1 MIQQNKVFSV
11 LGGDLRQIC
20 VAKSLF
26 MDGYHVQ
33 LYAFDQY
40 DGDLDG
46 IMCTSLEEALNGADY
61 VILPLPY
68 SRDGIF
74 LNAPYSKQKVQLEQI
89 YTHIMPWMM
98 VLGGKIDMEQ
108 LHAHNI
114 RGFDYYKR
122 EQLQVMNAAVTAEGA
137 IQIAMEESSITIGG
151 SKCLI
156 IGYGRIGKILSQLL
170 KGLKA
175 EVTVT
180 ARKSEDLAWIS
191 ANGLSGYKTAEIRD
205 IIEKYDFVFNTV
217 PVQVIGEEELKNIN
231 KECLLIDLASAPGGI
246 DMQYARECGVQTVWS
261 LSLPGK
267 VAPMTAGEIIKKTVV
282 DIIQENQS

>member
-1 MIQQNKVFSV
+1 M
-11 LGGDLRQIC
+11 
-20 VAKSLF
+20 
-26 MDGYHVQ
+26 
-33 LYAFDQY
+33 
-40 DGDLDG
+40 
-46 IMCTSLEEALNGADY
+46 
-61 VILPLPY
+61 
-68 SRDGIF
+68 
-74 LNAPYSKQKVQLEQI
+74 
-89 YTHIMPWMM
+89 
-98 VLGGKIDMEQ
+98 
-108 LHAHNI
+108 
-114 RGFDYYKR
+114 
-122 EQLQVMNAAVTAEGA
+122 
-137 IQIAMEESSITIGG
+137 
-151 SKCLI
+151 
-156 IGYGRIGKILSQLL
+156 
-170 KGLKA
+170 KA